1 MSLME
6 CFLCQSIRGGESA
19 VQEDALF
26 DREGALR
33 LMRTGVISGFVLG
46 RTVGR
51 MPMSDQDAVD
61 EALCAGHKAQIR
73 SVVAS
78 AIEVNAGTPGF
89 DKVRPYVQGLV
100 PPILKLVK

>member
-1 MSLME
+1 MSLA
-6 CFLCQSIRGGESA
+6 CFLCSSIQGGEAA
-19 VQEDALF
+19 VHEGDIF
-26 DREGALR
+26 DRDGALR

-51 MPMSDQDAVD
+51 MPMSDQDTAD
-61 EALCAGHKAQIR
+61 EALCADHKAQIR

-78 AIEVNAGTPGF
+78 AIEANAGTPGF

>member
-1 MSLME
+1 ME

-19 VQEDALF
+19 VQKDVLY
-26 DREGALR
+26 DRDGALR

-51 MPMSDQDAVD
+51 MPMSDQDTVD
-61 EALCAGHKAQIR
+61 EALCADHKAQIR

-78 AIEVNAGTPGF
+78 AIEANAGVPGF

>member
-1 MSLME
+1 MSLA

-19 VQEDALF
+19 VSPHETLVH
-26 DREGALR
+26 RNEALR

-51 MPMSDQDAVD
+51 MPMSDQDTVD
-61 EALCAGHKAQIR
+61 EAFCADHKAQIR

-78 AIEVNAGTPGF
+78 AVEANAGTPGF

-100 PPILKLVK
+100 PPLLTLVK